1 MLGFATVDLFAQEN
15 ILTVWLTS
23 AQGAAHA
30 GQTNAVTFGLG
41 DDATPRLALGMICDR
56 YIVLTDRTPRR
67 HPLLVGWGIEPCDL
81 VMLADQT
88 TAEQAVIMTAFE
100 EHRTKPGKADLI
112 QPALPPVPVPV
123 DQAALEADMAQ
134 PLTLAVANQVMRTW
148 TAWLITEGERV
159 KRWSYM
165 PGGHKGET
173 PALLPAEFM
182 KFNTVQPIGSLLA

>member
-23 AQGAAHA
+23 AQGANHA

-56 YIVLTDRTPRR
+56 YIVLTERTPRN

-88 TAEQAVIMTAFE
+88 AAAQAAIRTAFE
-100 EHRTKPGKADLI
+100 EYRTKPGKADLI
-112 QPALPPVPVPV
+112 QPALPPAPAPVN
-123 DQAALEADMAQ
+123 QAALEADTAQ
-134 PLTLAVANQVMRTW
+134 SLTLAVANQVMRTW
-148 TAWLITEGERV
+148 TAWLITEGERI

-173 PALLPAEFM
+173 PSLLPAEFT
-182 KFNTVQPIGSLLA
+182 KLNTVQPIKSLLG